1 MHVIA
6 IDGPAGSGK
15 STLARAIAAR
25 TGLEYLDTGAM
36 YRSVALAVLRRGLD
50 PADGEAIAAIAADVP
65 IDDTDAIR
73 SAEVNAVVSTVAAHP
88 EVRVLLVRRQQEWAA
103 ERGGGVVEGRDIG
116 TVVFPDADVKFFL
129 TASDEARAQRRHAE
143 LLERGVSVPL

>member
-25 TGLEYLDTGAM
+25 TGLDYLDTGAM

-50 PADGEAIAAIAADVP
+50 PADAAAAGELARVLPIEVGERVVVDGADE
-65 IDDTDAIR
+65 TEAIR
-73 SAEVNAVVSTVAAHP
+73 SAEVSAVVSTVAAHP
-88 EVRVLLVRRQQEWAA
+88 QVRVHLVRRQQEWAA
-103 ERGGGVVEGRDIG
+103 ERDGAVVEGRDIG
-116 TVVFPDADVKFFL
+116 TVVFPDA
-129 TASDEARAQRRHAE
+129 
-143 LLERGVSVPL
+143 